1 MKTCTFFGHKNAPQD
16 LKFTIIEKISELIG
30 EHGVIRFYV
39 GNHGQFDSMV
49 YSVLKELKAVFPQIN
64 YFVVLAYLPNKD
76 EIIENSILPEGI
88 ELCHPKFAIDHR
100 NRWMVERSD
109 YVITYVT
116 HSWGGAA
123 KYKKLA
129 QNRGKT
135 VYELNELIKE

>member
-1 MKTCTFFGHKNAPQD
+1 MKACTFFGHKNAPLD
-16 LKFTIIEKISELIG
+16 LKIAIKEKISELIV
-30 EHGVIRFYV
+30 EHGVVMFYV

-49 YSVLKELKAVFPQIN
+49 RSILKELKAVFPQIN

-88 ELCHPKFAIDHR
+88 ELCHPKFAIDYR

-123 KYKKLA
+123 KYKKFA

-135 VYELNELIKE
+135 VYELNEFKKG